1 MSFFTSFC
9 DLPQNEQQRSSSGLR
24 KLAIERCR
32 GLYLFLRRTGLAK
45 FASCKM
51 PLHIFAKPV
60 AVCQLFVAV
69 FDNLVDEAV
78 VLCLNGREDTVAFD
92 VEFDLVEGLAAVVGD
107 DTRGHLTHTQDLL
120 GHDAD
125 VRRLA

>member
-45 FASCKM
+45 FASCKL

-60 AVCQLFVAV
+60 AVCQLLVAV
-69 FDNLVDEAV
+69 FDDLVDEAV
-78 VLCLNGREDTVAFD
+78 IFRLDGREDTVAFD
-92 VEFDLVEGLAAVVGD
+92 VKFDLVEGLAAVICD
-107 DTRGHLTHTQDLL
+107 DTRGP
-120 GHDAD
+120 
-125 VRRLA
+125 LAH